1 MRTKALCDS
10 RCTQCRLIGCL
21 RGPMINTP
29 IIEFKNVTKR
39 FDNQTIL
46 DRINLQIYEGDVTTI
61 IGKSGE
67 GKSVLLK
74 HIIGLL
80 RPDEGSVL
88 FRGRPI
94 EKMNRREWNTYLA
107 QISYM
112 FQNNA
117 LFDSK
122 TVYQNVAM
130 PLRKFNQLSKSQVQ
144 EKVMARLE
152 QTELTNVARKYPSEL
167 SGGMQKRAALARA
180 LVTDPKIVLFDELTT
195 GQDPIRRNA
204 ILGMIAEYKMKF
216 GFTAVLVSHDIPDVF
231 YISNRILALYDKKIV
246 FQGTPE
252 AFEEFDH
259 PFYDEIVASIEDLQ
273 HELTGLHSR
282 RQFKVRYQTDLARKN
297 GNRPFA
303 VVVFTLEN
311 LDHIIENLGHT
322 ATQTAIRT
330 MGDYITKHFG
340 AVGGFSTRRRIDQFS
355 TVLPF
360 ADLDEARRILEDF
373 TRDFRQNGLIGIED
387 AAREVNPEAG
397 CFEFSISAGLA
408 QGNSNVELDSVMAF
422 ADFNQEPIA
431 HFQCNIESP
440 VAKAN

>member
-1 MRTKALCDS
+1 MRGAMMNS
-10 RCTQCRLIGCL
+10 
-21 RGPMINTP
+21 P

-39 FDNQTIL
+39 FDNRTIL

-94 EKMNRREWNTYLA
+94 AKMSRREWNAYLA

-122 TVYQNVAM
+122 TVYENVAM
-130 PLRKFNQLSKSQVQ
+130 PLIKFNQLSKSQVR

-152 QTELTNVARKYPSEL
+152 QTELADMAHKYPSEL
-167 SGGMQKRAALARA
+167 SGGMQKRTALARA

-216 GFTAVLVSHDIPDVF
+216 GFTAVLISHDIPDVF
-231 YISNRILALYDKKIV
+231 FISNRILALYDKKIV

-259 PFYDEIVASIEDLQ
+259 PFYDEIITSLEDLQ

-297 GNRPFA
+297 GNRQFA
-303 VVVFTLEN
+303 VVIFALEN
-311 LDHIIENLGHT
+311 LDRIIEELGHT
-322 ATQTAIRT
+322 AAQSGIRT
-330 MGDYITKHFG
+330 MGDYINKHFG
-340 AVGGFSTRRRIDQFS
+340 MVGGFSTRRSIDQFS

-360 ADLDEARRILEDF
+360 SDLKEAQRILEDF
-373 TRDFRQNGLIGIED
+373 TKDFRQNGLISIEN
-387 AAREVNPEAG
+387 AAREVNPAVR

-408 QGNSNVELDSVMAF
+408 RGNPNVELDSIMAF
-422 ADFNQEPIA
+422 ADFNREPIA
-431 HFQCNIESP
+431 QFQCNI
-440 VAKAN
+440 